1 MRKFIYLASDE
12 SRSQISTFAPFLFQ
26 VPQDLISCRVHNGWV
41 FTKPRTDQNQRGT
54 NFCSKIEMVQLLGQL
69 QHNVVNP
76 ILTLKFFKELSEAGR
91 LLKLMLTTPE
101 VLEEEQLLMNIEQF
115 HKH

>member
-12 SRSQISTFAPFLFQ
+12 SCSEISTLAPFLFQ

-41 FTKPRTDQNQRGT
+41 FTKPRTDHNQRGT
-54 NFCSKIEMVQLLGQL
+54 IFCSKIEMVQLLGQR
-69 QHNVVNP
+69 QHIVVNK
-76 ILTLKFFKELSEAGR
+76 ILTLKLFKELSEAGEAFEINVDYTR
-91 LLKLMLTTPE
+91 SIRGGTAS
-101 VLEEEQLLMNIEQF
+101 